1 MPSAPSRRTKPGAA
15 TRSPRRRAA
24 AEGPGAPAASPFD
37 ELLRLAKRTSEQ
49 RLERAF
55 ATRLAARASLGPE
68 VRAVLEAARDLS
80 LRGGK
85 RFRAA
90 LVVSAYR
97 GVAPQAP
104 LAPAI
109 AAGAALE
116 LLQSY
121 LLVQDDWMDGDVE
134 RRGGPSL
141 HVALEVAL
149 GQGKHPAAV
158 GAMLA
163 SDLLWG
169 MALSELLGSGAEP
182 RALVRACQELA
193 RFHDDVVTGQI
204 LDGLAHGADIE
215 ALHALKTGSYTVEG
229 PLTLGA
235 ALAGADARVLTSLR
249 RFAAPLGVAFQ
260 LRDDLIGVFGTE
272 AEAGRPACSDLRAG
286 KLTSVVS
293 LALSR
298 ADAPSKRALEA
309 VLGRRNPSKAS
320 LLAAQQAIE
329 ACGARGEVEKRL
341 GSLCDRAARLAA
353 RLPLH
358 EGAREELVGAVAAV
372 RKVPTTR
379 VANA

>member
-1 MPSAPSRRTKPGAA
+1 MPRAPSRRPRPQAA
-15 TRSPRRRAA
+15 PSSAA
-24 AEGPGAPAASPFD
+24 ARAQGPRVAASGAGAF
-37 ELLRLAKRTSEQ
+37 ERLLRRTKSAAER

-55 ATRLAARASLGPE
+55 AARLAARASLGPE
-68 VRAVLEAARDLS
+68 LRAVLEAARDLS

-97 GVAPQAP
+97 GVSPRAS
-104 LAPAI
+104 LGPAI

-134 RRGGPSL
+134 RRGGPSV
-141 HVALEVAL
+141 HVALERAL
-149 GQGKHPAAV
+149 GQGEHAAAV
-158 GAMLA
+158 GAVLA

-169 MALSELLGSGAEP
+169 MALSELLGSRAEP
-182 RALVRACQELA
+182 RALLSACQQLA
-193 RFHDDVVTGQI
+193 RFHDDVVTGQV

-235 ALAGADARVLTSLR
+235 ALAGADGRVLGSLR

-260 LRDDLIGVFGTE
+260 LRDDLLGVFGTE
-272 AEAGRPACSDLRAG
+272 AEAGRPVGSDLRAG
-286 KLTSVVS
+286 KRTSVIS
-293 LALSR
+293 LALAH
-298 ADAPSKRALEA
+298 ADAPSQRAIEA
-309 VLGRRNPSKAS
+309 VLGRRNPPAAA
-320 LLAAQQAIE
+320 LLRAQRAIE
-329 ACGARGEVEKRL
+329 ASGARREVEQRQAA
-341 GSLCDRAARLAA
+341 LCDRAARLAA

-358 EGAREELVGAVAAV
+358 GGAREELAGAVAAV
-372 RKVPTTR
+372 RRVPTTQ
-379 VANA
+379 VAKP

>member
-1 MPSAPSRRTKPGAA
+1 LEGRGAS
-15 TRSPRRRAA
+15 TAA
-24 AEGPGAPAASPFD
+24 RFEA
-37 ELLRLAKRTSEQ
+37 LLSLAKKASEQ

-55 ATRLAARASLGPE
+55 AARLAARAALGPE

-97 GVAPQAP
+97 GVAPEAR
-104 LAPAI
+104 LAPAF

-134 RRGGPSL
+134 RRGGPSV
-141 HVALEVAL
+141 HVALESAL

-169 MALSELLGSGAEP
+169 MALAELLGSGAEP
-182 RALVRACQELA
+182 RALVLACQEFA

-204 LDGLAHGADIE
+204 LDGLAHGAEIE

-235 ALAGADARVLTSLR
+235 ALAGAEPKVLTSLR
-249 RFAAPLGVAFQ
+249 RFAAPLGLAFQ
-260 LRDDLIGVFGTE
+260 LRDDLLGVFGTE
-272 AEAGRPACSDLRAG
+272 AESGRPVGSDLRAG

-293 LALSR
+293 LALTR
-298 ADAPSKRALEA
+298 ADAPSKRAIEG
-309 VLGRRNPSKAS
+309 VLGMRRPT
-320 LLAAQQAIE
+320 
-329 ACGARGEVEKRL
+329 
-341 GSLCDRAARLAA
+341 RAALERA
-353 RLPLH
+353 RH
-358 EGAREELVGAVAAV
+358 AI
-372 RKVPTTR
+372 
-379 VANA
+379 